1 MDGDANTHFFHIST
15 ITHHKYN
22 FIHNIFDEFN
32 SSFYDVDQIGQIFV
46 DYYLTYFKVQHI
58 AFPLS
63 NLQELITPSIEDLP
77 NQLLTATPDAAK
89 ILQAIN
95 SMNENES
102 PGLNG
107 MSPLFSSNSRVLL
120 VETSSIVCK
129 VFLEPYLLGI
139 DPQESCCK
147 QSRTFQANCV
157 MQCDIQSCH

>member
-1 MDGDANTHFFHIST
+1 METLTPTSFISLPLHT
-15 ITHHKYN
+15 IS
-22 FIHNIFDEFN
+22 IISSIISLMN
-32 SSFYDVDQIGQIFV
+32 SIPLFMMLIKLDKSLWTTI
-46 DYYLTYFKVQHI
+46 LTYFKVQHI

-63 NLQELITPSIEDLP
+63 NLQELITQSIEDLP
-77 NQLLTATPDAAK
+77 NQLLTATPDAAE

-95 SMNENES
+95 SMNGNES

>member
-1 MDGDANTHFFHIST
+1 METLTPTSFISLPLHT
-15 ITHHKYN
+15 ISIISSIISLMNSIPLFMMLIKLDKSLWT
-22 FIHNIFDEFN
+22 NI
-32 SSFYDVDQIGQIFV
+32 
-46 DYYLTYFKVQHI
+46 LTYFKVQHI

-63 NLQELITPSIEDLP
+63 NLQELITQSIEDLP

-95 SMNENES
+95 SMNGNES

>member
-1 MDGDANTHFFHIST
+1 METLTPTSFISLPLHT
-15 ITHHKYN
+15 IT
-22 FIHNIFDEFN
+22 IISSIISLMN
-32 SSFYDVDQIGQIFV
+32 SIPLFMMLIKLDKSLWTTI
-46 DYYLTYFKVQHI
+46 LTYFKVQHI

-77 NQLLTATPDAAK
+77 NQLLTATPDAAE

-95 SMNENES
+95 SMNGNES
-102 PGLNG
+102 LGLNG
-107 MSPLFSSNSRVLL
+107 VSPLFSSNSRVLL
-120 VETSSIVCK
+120 VEISSIVCK

>member
-1 MDGDANTHFFHIST
+1 METLTPTSFISLPLHT
-15 ITHHKYN
+15 IT
-22 FIHNIFDEFN
+22 IISSIISLMN
-32 SSFYDVDQIGQIFV
+32 SIPLFMMLIKLDKSLWTTI
-46 DYYLTYFKVQHI
+46 LTYFKVQHI
-58 AFPLS
+58 TFPLS
-63 NLQELITPSIEDLP
+63 NLQELITPSIEDLS
-77 NQLLTATPDAAK
+77 NQLLTATPNAAK

-95 SMNENES
+95 SMNGNES
-102 PGLNG
+102 FGLNG
-107 MSPLFSSNSRVLL
+107 VSPLFSSNSRVLL